1 MTTNPE
7 NSAKSYLTLG
17 RFPWHQRRPE
27 NWELQEILSHWIT
40 YIKDYLSHLTDLD
53 QKKQLRKRK
62 KQDEKSTSWPQKRKA
77 IDTDSEFITEDSEHE
92 VGNYDSEDSADDLVL
107 NSVIG
112 N

>member
-17 RFPWHQRRPE
+17 RFPGIKKIEEFSQKYLVTE
-27 NWELQEILSHWIT
+27 SQFT

-62 KQDEKSTSWPQKRKA
+62 KQDEKSTSRPQQRKA
-77 IDTDSEFITEDSEHE
+77 TDTNSESITEDSEDE
-92 VGNYDSEDSADDLVL
+92 VEKL
-107 NSVIG
+107 
-112 N
+112 